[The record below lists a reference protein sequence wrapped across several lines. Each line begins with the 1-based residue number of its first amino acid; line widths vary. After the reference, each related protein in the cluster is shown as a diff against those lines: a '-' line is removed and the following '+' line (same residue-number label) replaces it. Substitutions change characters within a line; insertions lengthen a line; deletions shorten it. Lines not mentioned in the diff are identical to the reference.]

1 MHIKYVVV
9 EGFRVYRD
17 RIELAPLSPKHN
29 VVVGANGA
37 GKSNLFNAIQFVLG
51 DLTGGQ
57 LRADER
63 KSMLHEGGGAH
74 VMSAYVEI
82 YFDNS
87 TGRFPTEKDE
97 LVLKRAIGLKKDEY
111 FIDRKHVTKTEVASL
126 LESAGFSR
134 SNPYNIVQQGKVVQ
148 LTVMSPEKRLDLLKD
163 IAGTKIYDER
173 REESLAIMKETAARR
188 VKTDEMLTDIEKRLK
203 ELDEEKEELAKYQA
217 LDKRRKIAEYTY
229 YEKERLKAK
238 AELDKME
245 RKRNEDSERTEAQQ
259 RREEEAK
266 GRVKEAEKKLKAV
279 GAELSLL
286 QAECRTAADEQK
298 KLLESVARGEM
309 ATQQADDDR
318 KARAAAARA
327 TKEELKALGAQVAE
341 AQAEV
346 QRRAP
351 DVEAKVAEAAR
362 QLERRDAADAEMQQ
376 LDSKQ
381 ARATQFKSRQERD
394 KHLNKEAAELR
405 TKIKKKEQQAA
416 TLQKDLEQA
425 QARQDQSATSAS
437 EGRKRLEAERAKAE
451 QARTMCTALR
461 QERDAATDKR
471 KELWRKEQQLGDA
484 LKSTASELEKAQRT
498 LQHTMSRAQWEAVVA
513 VKRIAHEKGIQG
525 CHGMLIELLQIDAK
539 FHTAVEVAAGNQLFQ
554 VVVDD
559 DDVAARLLTEL
570 QRANAGRVTFMPL
583 NRLRPGADPD
593 YPQTEDAIPMLQRL
607 KFDERFRPAFKQVFR
622 KSLIVRDLAVGSRFS
637 KSHDLDCVTI
647 DGDQVNR
654 KGALTGGYLDARRS
668 RLQAQADIKRLTA
681 QRSAYEV
688 QLGAEQKLLQEVD
701 GQVTSLLGKLK
712 QTEAARQK
720 AEAAAEQEAL
730 DLPAAGA
737 DARGGAGSPDA
748 DAQKEEALRA
758 LQAAAQA
765 ERQRL
770 DAVTAEAASEFTDGL
785 SAEESRRRGELQASL
800 AALQKALVAAERQ
813 KNKATQAQA
822 QLETELREHLL
833 KRQEELHAG
842 LATDAL
848 EESRAESE
856 GVAEALAAAQ
866 GKLTAAEATLGE
878 AQRAREQKAAQERAL
893 QKQVEELRGQLAA
906 ERGAQAE
913 EAKELDRHLTRKTL
927 LLAKVDEFN
936 DGIRRLG
943 SLPKDAFEADRTQSS
958 KQLMATIAKCQQE
971 LQGLTHVNK
980 KALDQFANFS
990 DQRDRLIE
998 RQAELDEAEASIREL
1013 IEHLDHKK
1021 DEAIERTFK
1030 LASRHYT
1037 EAFRELVP
1045 GGSGKLVMQT
1055 NVLSETAAAGATAA
1069 TRVAQYSGVK
1079 VQVAFTGGGKTLTM
1093 EELSGGQKT
1102 MAALCLIFAIQRCDP
1117 APFYI
1122 FDEVDANLD
1131 ATHRASLAHMI
1142 AKQSADVDENGDER
1156 PPTQFITTTFRPE
1169 LIHAGDQFYGVSH
1182 RGKASTVKTISKE
1195 EALRIISET
1204 ASRSKQHVGGKD
1216 N

>member
-9 EGFRVYRD
+9 EGFRVYRE
-17 RIELAPLSPKHN
+17 RTELSPFSPKHN
-29 VVVGANGA
+29 VIVGANGS
-37 GKSNLFNAIQFVLG
+37 GKSNFFAAVEFVLG
-51 DLTGGQ
+51 NLSGGPMT
-57 LRADER
+57 ADMR
-63 KSMLHEGGGAH
+63 KGMLHEGGGAH

-87 TGRFPTEKDE
+87 NGRFPTEKDE

-111 FIDRKHVTKTEVASL
+111 FVDRKHVTKTEVASL

-134 SNPYNIVQQGKVVQ
+134 SNPYNIVPQGKVAL
-148 LTVMSPEKRLDLLKD
+148 LTTMTPEKRLDLLKD

-173 REESLAIMKETAARR
+173 REESLGIMKETAARR
-188 VKTDEMLTDIEKRLK
+188 VKTDTMLTDIEKRLK

-245 RKRNEDSERTEAQQ
+245 RKRNEDSERTDAQQ
-259 RREEEAK
+259 KREDELKA
-266 GRVKEAEKKLKAV
+266 GVKDADKKLKSV
-279 GAELSLL
+279 GSELALL
-286 QAECRTAADEQK
+286 QTECRTSADEQK

-309 ATQQADDDR
+309 AVQQSRDDR
-318 KARAAAARA
+318 KSRAAAALA
-327 TKEELKALGAQVAE
+327 TKGELKALDGQVAE

-351 DVEAKVAEAAR
+351 DCEAKVAEAAR
-362 QLERRDAADAEMQQ
+362 LASTLERSDAEMQQ

-381 ARATQFKSRQERD
+381 AHATQFKSRQDRD
-394 KHLNKEAAELR
+394 RHLNKEAAELR

-425 QARQDQSATSAS
+425 QARQENSVLSAS

-451 QARTMCTALR
+451 QARTMCTSLR
-461 QERDAATDKR
+461 QERDAATDRR

-484 LKSTASELEKAQRT
+484 RKSTTSELDKAQRT
-498 LQHTMSRAQWEAVVA
+498 LQHTMSRSQWEAIVA
-513 VKRIAHEKGIQG
+513 VKRIAHEQGIQG
-525 CHGMLIELLQIDAK
+525 CHGMLIELMQIDSK

-554 VVVDD
+554 VVVDND
-559 DDVAARLLTEL
+559 NVAAKLLTEL

-607 KFDERFRPAFKQVFR
+607 KFDEKYRPAFKQVFR

-668 RLQAQADIKRLTA
+668 RLQAQADIMRLTT

-688 QLGAEQKLLQEVD
+688 QVGAEQKQLQEVD

-712 QTEAARQK
+712 QTEAQRQR

-730 DLPAAGA
+730 DLPATDGRGA
-737 DARGGAGSPDA
+737 SPDA
-748 DAQKEEALRA
+748 DAQKEEALKA

-770 DAVTAEAASEFTDGL
+770 DAVTEEAASEFTDGL
-785 SAEESRRRGELQASL
+785 STAESKRRGELQASL
-800 AALQKALVAAERQ
+800 AKLQKELVAAERQ
-813 KNKATQAQA
+813 KNKAEQKQA

-833 KRQEELHAG
+833 KRQEELRAA
-842 LATDAL
+842 LATD
-848 EESRAESE
+848 EQEDTRAESE
-856 GVAEALAAAQ
+856 GADEQLTVAQQKLASVESALSDTQ
-866 GKLTAAEATLGE
+866 
-878 AQRAREQKAAQERAL
+878 QRREQKALQERAL
-893 QKQVEELRGQLAA
+893 QKQVEELKAQLAT
-906 ERGAQAE
+906 ERTQQQD
-913 EAKELDRHLTRKTL
+913 EAKELDRLLTRKTL
-927 LLAKVDEFN
+927 LLGKIDEFN

-943 SLPKDAFEADRTQSS
+943 SLPKDAFDADRTQSS

-971 LQGLTHVNK
+971 LQALTHVNK

-990 DQRDRLIE
+990 DQRDKLIE
-998 RQAELDEAEASIREL
+998 RQAELDEAKTSIDEL
-1013 IEHLDHKK
+1013 IQHLDNKK

-1030 LASRHYT
+1030 LASRHFT
-1037 EAFRELVP
+1037 ETFKELVP

-1079 VQVAFTGGGKTLTM
+1079 VQVSFTGGGQSLM
-1093 EELSGGQKT
+1093 ELHGRELSGGQKT

-1131 ATHRASLAHMI
+1131 AAHRASFANMI
-1142 AKQSADVDENGDER
+1142 ERQSSEVDENGDER

-1169 LIHAGDQFYGVSH
+1169 LIHAGDQFYGVTH
-1182 RGKASTVKTISKE
+1182 RSKASTIKTITKE

-1204 ASRSKQHVGGKD
+1204 SSRSKQHVGGT
-1216 N
+1216 NN

>member
-1 MHIKYVVV
+1 MPTP
-9 EGFRVYRD
+9 
-17 RIELAPLSPKHN
+17 LLTAPP
-29 VVVGANGA
+29 
-37 GKSNLFNAIQFVLG
+37 
-51 DLTGGQ
+51 
-57 LRADER
+57 
-63 KSMLHEGGGAH
+63 
-74 VMSAYVEI
+74 
-82 YFDNS
+82 
-87 TGRFPTEKDE
+87 
-97 LVLKRAIGLKKDEY
+97 
-111 FIDRKHVTKTEVASL
+111 
-126 LESAGFSR
+126 
-134 SNPYNIVQQGKVVQ
+134 
-148 LTVMSPEKRLDLLKD
+148 
-163 IAGTKIYDER
+163 
-173 REESLAIMKETAARR
+173 AA
-188 VKTDEMLTDIEKRLK
+188 
-203 ELDEEKEELAKYQA
+203 Q
-217 LDKRRKIAEYTY
+217 IAEYTY

-259 RREEEAK
+259 RREDEAK
-266 GRVKEAEKKLKAV
+266 VRRVGSTPTPAPAPSPSRSPLTAHHSPLNLHPPPPPHPCPHRNPHQGRVKDAEKKLKSI
-279 GAELSLL
+279 GSELSLL
-286 QAECRTAADEQK
+286 QTECRTSADEQK

-309 ATQQADDDR
+309 AVQQTRDDR
-318 KARAAAARA
+318 KSRAAAALA
-327 TKEELKALGAQVAE
+327 TKGELKALDGQVAE

-351 DVEAKVAEAAR
+351 DVEAKVVEAAQ
-362 QLERRDAADAEMQQ
+362 QLERRDAADSEMQQ

-405 TKIKKKEQQAA
+405 TKIKRKEQQAA

-461 QERDAATDKR
+461 QERDAATDRR

-484 LKSTASELEKAQRT
+484 LKTTTSELDKAQRT
-498 LQHTMSRAQWEAVVA
+498 LQHTMSRSQWEAVVA
-513 VKRIAHEKGIQG
+513 VKRIAEEKNIQG
-525 CHGMLIELLQIDAK
+525 CHGMLIELMQIDAK

-554 VVVDD
+554 VVVDN

-607 KFDERFRPAFKQVFR
+607 KFDEQYRPAFKQVFR

-668 RLQAQADIKRLTA
+668 RLQAQADIKRLTT

-688 QLGAEQKLLQEVD
+688 QVGAEQKQLQEVD

-712 QTEAARQK
+712 QTEAARQR

-730 DLPAAGA
+730 DLPAAGS
-737 DARGGAGSPDA
+737 GGASSPSPDA

-785 SAEESRRRGELQASL
+785 SAAESRRRGELQASL
-800 AALQKALVAAERQ
+800 ASLQKALVAAERQ

-833 KRQEELHAG
+833 KRQEELQAS
-842 LATDAL
+842 LATGAQEDI
-848 EESRAESE
+848 RDESE
-856 GVAEALAAAQ
+856 GAAEALLAAQ
-866 GKLTAAEATLGE
+866 GKLASVEGALGE

-893 QKQVEELRGQLAA
+893 QKQVEELRASLAA
-906 ERGAQAE
+906 ERGAAQD
-913 EAKELDRHLTRKTL
+913 EAKELDRLLTRKTL
-927 LLAKVDEFN
+927 LLGKIDEFA

-943 SLPKDAFEADRTQSS
+943 SLPKDAFDADRTQSS
-958 KQLMATIAKCQQE
+958 KQLMATIAKCQQS

-990 DQRDRLIE
+990 EQRDKLIE

-1013 IEHLDHKK
+1013 IAHLDHKK

-1030 LASRHYT
+1030 LASRHFL
-1037 EAFRELVP
+1037 EVFKELVP
-1045 GGSGKLVMQT
+1045 GGAGKLVMQT

-1131 ATHRASLAHMI
+1131 AAHRASLAHMI
-1142 AKQSADVDENGDER
+1142 AKQSADVDDNGDER

-1182 RGKASTVKTISKE
+1182 RGKASTVKTITKE

>member
-1 MHIKYVVV
+1 
-9 EGFRVYRD
+9 
-17 RIELAPLSPKHN
+17 
-29 VVVGANGA
+29 
-37 GKSNLFNAIQFVLG
+37 
-51 DLTGGQ
+51 
-57 LRADER
+57 
-63 KSMLHEGGGAH
+63 
-74 VMSAYVEI
+74 
-82 YFDNS
+82 
-87 TGRFPTEKDE
+87 
-97 LVLKRAIGLKKDEY
+97 
-111 FIDRKHVTKTEVASL
+111 
-126 LESAGFSR
+126 
-134 SNPYNIVQQGKVVQ
+134 
-148 LTVMSPEKRLDLLKD
+148 
-163 IAGTKIYDER
+163 
-173 REESLAIMKETAARR
+173 
-188 VKTDEMLTDIEKRLK
+188 
-203 ELDEEKEELAKYQA
+203 
-217 LDKRRKIAEYTY
+217 
-229 YEKERLKAK
+229 
-238 AELDKME
+238 
-245 RKRNEDSERTEAQQ
+245 
-259 RREEEAK
+259 
-266 GRVKEAEKKLKAV
+266 
-279 GAELSLL
+279 
-286 QAECRTAADEQK
+286 
-298 KLLESVARGEM
+298 
-309 ATQQADDDR
+309 
-318 KARAAAARA
+318 
-327 TKEELKALGAQVAE
+327 
-341 AQAEV
+341 
-346 QRRAP
+346 
-351 DVEAKVAEAAR
+351 
-362 QLERRDAADAEMQQ
+362 
-376 LDSKQ
+376 
-381 ARATQFKSRQERD
+381 
-394 KHLNKEAAELR
+394 
-405 TKIKKKEQQAA
+405 
-416 TLQKDLEQA
+416 
-425 QARQDQSATSAS
+425 
-437 EGRKRLEAERAKAE
+437 
-451 QARTMCTALR
+451 
-461 QERDAATDKR
+461 
-471 KELWRKEQQLGDA
+471 
-484 LKSTASELEKAQRT
+484 
-498 LQHTMSRAQWEAVVA
+498 
-513 VKRIAHEKGIQG
+513 
-525 CHGMLIELLQIDAK
+525 MLIELLQIDAK

-607 KFDERFRPAFKQVFR
+607 KFDDKYRPAFKQVFR

-668 RLQAQADIKRLTA
+668 RLQAQADIKRLTT

-688 QLGAEQKLLQEVD
+688 QVGAEQKQLQEVD

-712 QTEAARQK
+712 QTEASRQR

-730 DLPAAGA
+730 DLPAAGS
-737 DARGGAGSPDA
+737 DARGGASSPDA

-770 DAVTAEAASEFTDGL
+770 DAVTEEAASEFTDGL
-785 SAEESRRRGELQASL
+785 SAAESRRRGELQASL
-800 AALQKALVAAERQ
+800 ATLQKALVAAERQ

-833 KRQEELHAG
+833 KRQEELQAG
-842 LATDAL
+842 LATDEL
-848 EESRAESE
+848 EETRAESE
-856 GVAEALAAAQ
+856 GAAEALAAAQ
-866 GKLTAAEATLGE
+866 GKLASVEGALGE

-893 QKQVEELRGQLAA
+893 QKQVEELR
-906 ERGAQAE
+906 AQAD
-913 EAKELDRHLTRKTL
+913 EAKELDRLLTRKTL
-927 LLAKVDEFN
+927 LLGKVDEFN

-958 KQLMATIAKCQQE
+958 KQLMATIAKCQQD

-990 DQRDRLIE
+990 DQRDKLIE
-998 RQAELDEAEASIREL
+998 RQADLDEAETSIREL
-1013 IEHLDHKK
+1013 ITHLDHKK

-1030 LASRHYT
+1030 LASRHFL
-1037 EAFRELVP
+1037 EVFKELVP

-1131 ATHRASLAHMI
+1131 AAHRASLAHMI
-1142 AKQSADVDENGDER
+1142 AKQSADVDDNGDER

-1182 RGKASTVKTISKE
+1182 RGKASTVKTITKE

>member
-1 MHIKYVVV
+1 
-9 EGFRVYRD
+9 
-17 RIELAPLSPKHN
+17 
-29 VVVGANGA
+29 
-37 GKSNLFNAIQFVLG
+37 
-51 DLTGGQ
+51 
-57 LRADER
+57 
-63 KSMLHEGGGAH
+63 
-74 VMSAYVEI
+74 
-82 YFDNS
+82 
-87 TGRFPTEKDE
+87 
-97 LVLKRAIGLKKDEY
+97 
-111 FIDRKHVTKTEVASL
+111 
-126 LESAGFSR
+126 
-134 SNPYNIVQQGKVVQ
+134 
-148 LTVMSPEKRLDLLKD
+148 
-163 IAGTKIYDER
+163 
-173 REESLAIMKETAARR
+173 
-188 VKTDEMLTDIEKRLK
+188 
-203 ELDEEKEELAKYQA
+203 
-217 LDKRRKIAEYTY
+217 
-229 YEKERLKAK
+229 
-238 AELDKME
+238 
-245 RKRNEDSERTEAQQ
+245 
-259 RREEEAK
+259 
-266 GRVKEAEKKLKAV
+266 
-279 GAELSLL
+279 
-286 QAECRTAADEQK
+286 
-298 KLLESVARGEM
+298 
-309 ATQQADDDR
+309 
-318 KARAAAARA
+318 
-327 TKEELKALGAQVAE
+327 
-341 AQAEV
+341 
-346 QRRAP
+346 
-351 DVEAKVAEAAR
+351 
-362 QLERRDAADAEMQQ
+362 
-376 LDSKQ
+376 
-381 ARATQFKSRQERD
+381 
-394 KHLNKEAAELR
+394 
-405 TKIKKKEQQAA
+405 
-416 TLQKDLEQA
+416 
-425 QARQDQSATSAS
+425 
-437 EGRKRLEAERAKAE
+437 
-451 QARTMCTALR
+451 
-461 QERDAATDKR
+461 
-471 KELWRKEQQLGDA
+471 
-484 LKSTASELEKAQRT
+484 
-498 LQHTMSRAQWEAVVA
+498 
-513 VKRIAHEKGIQG
+513 
-525 CHGMLIELLQIDAK
+525 MLIELLQIDAK

-554 VVVDD
+554 VVVDN

-607 KFDERFRPAFKQVFR
+607 KFDDKYRPAFKQVFR

-668 RLQAQADIKRLTA
+668 RLQAQADIKRLTT

-688 QLGAEQKLLQEVD
+688 QVGAEQKQLQEVD

-712 QTEAARQK
+712 QTEASRQR

-730 DLPAAGA
+730 DLPAAGS
-737 DARGGAGSPDA
+737 DARGGASSPDA

-770 DAVTAEAASEFTDGL
+770 DAVTEEAASEFTDGL
-785 SAEESRRRGELQASL
+785 SAAESRRRGELQASL
-800 AALQKALVAAERQ
+800 ATLQKALVAAERQ

-833 KRQEELHAG
+833 KRQEELQAG
-842 LATDAL
+842 LATDEL
-848 EESRAESE
+848 EETRAESE
-856 GVAEALAAAQ
+856 GAAEALAAAQ
-866 GKLTAAEATLGE
+866 GKLASVEGALGE

-893 QKQVEELRGQLAA
+893 QKQVEELR
-906 ERGAQAE
+906 AQAD
-913 EAKELDRHLTRKTL
+913 EAKELDRLLTRKTL
-927 LLAKVDEFN
+927 LLGKVDEFN

-958 KQLMATIAKCQQE
+958 KQLMATIAKCQQD

-990 DQRDRLIE
+990 DQRDKLIE
-998 RQAELDEAEASIREL
+998 RQAELDEAETSIREL
-1013 IEHLDHKK
+1013 ITHLDHKK

-1030 LASRHYT
+1030 LASRHFL
-1037 EAFRELVP
+1037 EVFKELVP

-1131 ATHRASLAHMI
+1131 AAHRASLAHMI
-1142 AKQSADVDENGDER
+1142 AKQSADVDDNGDER

-1182 RGKASTVKTISKE
+1182 RGKASTVKTITKE